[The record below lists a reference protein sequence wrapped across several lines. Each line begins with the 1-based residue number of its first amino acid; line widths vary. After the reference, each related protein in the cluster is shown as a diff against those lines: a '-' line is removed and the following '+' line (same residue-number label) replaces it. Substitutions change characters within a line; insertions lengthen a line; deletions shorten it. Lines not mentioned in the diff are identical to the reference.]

1 MKTNRIMAL
10 ALSLVL
16 MGTAAFAA
24 TSKKAN
30 TVTITVIGLTGV
42 AGGGQDQNLNGG
54 LENFI
59 KGQNNP
65 NNVEVKFVDVDR
77 EAALKDPKYEGLNL
91 DYMPLYLVE
100 KNKITEEKF
109 AEAIKYGQLKANND
123 FIIFEKQT
131 GNGVYVNRKPIP
143 NQLEIFVMSQCP
155 YGVQAE
161 ERIINAMKLDKLP
174 KNVNI
179 NIRYIASEDG
189 NSFNSLHG
197 SAEWE
202 EDVRQ
207 LIIKKYY
214 PQKFWNYLEIRNK
227 DYKSSLWDEAAEKAG
242 INPKVFK
249 KYWKEGL
256 EMLREEV
263 KHGNEYN
270 VNSSPTVIWEGRV
283 VTNMGSLGSL
293 PGFEEMAKTFG
304 GGSGAAAQ
312 QPSGSC

>member
-1 MKTNRIMAL
+1 MK
-10 ALSLVL
+10 
-16 MGTAAFAA
+16 
-24 TSKKAN
+24 
-30 TVTITVIGLTGV
+30 
-42 AGGGQDQNLNGG
+42 GQD
-54 LENFI
+54 
-59 KGQNNP
+59 NP
-65 NNVEVKFVDVDR
+65 NNIEVKIVDVDR
-77 EAALKDPKYEGLNL
+77 EAALQDPKYKGLNL
-91 DYMPLYLVE
+91 DYMPLYLIE

-109 AEAIKYGQLKANND
+109 AEPIKYGQVKTND
-123 FIIFEKQT
+123 NFIILEKQT

-161 ERIINAMKLDKLP
+161 SRIIDAMKLDKLP
-174 KNVNI
+174 KDVNV
-179 NIRYIASEDG
+179 NIRYIVNYNDKD
-189 NSFNSLHG
+189 NKFDSLHG

-202 EDVRQ
+202 ENVRQ

-249 KYWKEGL
+249 KYWNEGL
-256 EMLREEV
+256 EMLKQEAA
-263 KHGNEYN
+263 HSNEYN
-270 VNSSPTVIWEGRV
+270 VSSSPTVIWEGRV

-304 GGSGAAAQ
+304 GNTNNGGG